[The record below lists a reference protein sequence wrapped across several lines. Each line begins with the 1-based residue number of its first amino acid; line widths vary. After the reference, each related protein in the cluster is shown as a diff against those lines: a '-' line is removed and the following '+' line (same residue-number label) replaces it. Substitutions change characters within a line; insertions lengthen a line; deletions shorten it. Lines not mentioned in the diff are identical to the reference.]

1 MAVVRVG
8 AAGSAPLPWP
18 RATWYRSRGVAAR
31 AHLNLPNSLTLF
43 RIFLVPLLVV
53 VLLTPPWA
61 TVWVKQQVQESAGLS
76 WLVDLVA
83 WLSVWREVV
92 AVVIFLV
99 AAATD
104 WLDGYLARR
113 RGQVTDLGKL
123 LDPIADKLLTVS
135 AFISLVEL
143 RVAPAWM
150 VVVIVGREFAV
161 SGMRSIAAARGV
173 IIPASSWGKY
183 KTVSQVVAIVLLIL
197 TNTLERWLRFGN
209 LGKAALWIVMILAVY
224 SMYRYFVDFARRI
237 GLSESRG
244 AG

>member
-1 MAVVRVG
+1 M
-8 AAGSAPLPWP
+8 L
-18 RATWYRSRGVAAR
+18 
-31 AHLNLPNSLTLF
+31 LNLPNALTLV

-61 TVWVKQQVQESAGLS
+61 TAWLKLQVQEKDSLQ
-76 WLVDLVA
+76 WLVALSL
-83 WLSVWREVV
+83 WLSTWREIV
-92 AVVIFLV
+92 AVSIFLT

-113 RGQVTDLGKL
+113 RGQVTTLGKL

-143 RVAPAWM
+143 RLAPAWM

-173 IIPASSWGKY
+173 VISASKWGKF
-183 KTVSQVVAIVLLIL
+183 KTVSQVVAITLLIL
-197 TNTLERWLRFGN
+197 TNTLERWLRYGN
-209 LGKAALWIVMILAVY
+209 LGKAALWIVMVLAVY
-224 SMYRYFVDFARRI
+224 SMYDYFAKFARGVDF
-237 GLSESRG
+237 GSER
-244 AG
+244 